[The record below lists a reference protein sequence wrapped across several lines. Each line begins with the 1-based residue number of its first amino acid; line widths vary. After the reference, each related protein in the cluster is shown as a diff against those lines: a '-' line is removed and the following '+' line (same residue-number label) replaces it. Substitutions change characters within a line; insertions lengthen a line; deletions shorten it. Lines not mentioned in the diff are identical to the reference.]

1 MSLHLFISECCKSLE
16 VYYDTPEVEYTY
28 TSIYGFYVQQNNKTN
43 GRNWYRNDG
52 RSIWWDG
59 DDGWKLGKTIEKGS
73 SSGFARLDND
83 GKCLTKIP
91 NQNWRLGPSSHP
103 DYSDWYDAGNK
114 VKVRCGYKPKGKWA
128 LEIIDRLMHKL
139 VLNQM

>member
-1 MSLHLFISECCKSLE
+1 M
-16 VYYDTPEVEYTY
+16 EYTY
-28 TSIYGFYVQQNNKTN
+28 ESVYGYYVRQEDLIN
-43 GRNWYRNDG
+43 GRPWYKNDG

-59 DDGWKLGKTIEKGS
+59 KNNSWNLGHTTDKGS
-73 SSGFARLDND
+73 SKALAKLDND
-83 GKCLTKIP
+83 GRCLPKIP
-91 NQNWRLGPSSHP
+91 NQNWKLGANSHP
-103 DYSDWYDAGNK
+103 DHSDWYDAGNK